1 MGWDGKENLQLA
13 SYPIPGG
20 NYLVLKV
27 LYIIYMIYF
36 FSLTQR

>member
-1 MGWDGKENLQLA
+1 MGWDGKENPQLA

-27 LYIIYMIYF
+27 LYMIYF